1 MRGGAK
7 TRRSDLRSPTYGV
20 TSLSRPQLRIL
31 PRVRLR
37 ECPPDIR
44 EGSGSPLSRARLD
57 GTAVQWAARSLALA
71 FFVWA
76 TLVAAQTVTVRHV
89 IDGDSLV
96 LSDGRQVRLI
106 GINAPELGVD
116 GRADQPLARKARE
129 RAVQLAAGQS
139 VTLKFDRERTDRH
152 GRALAYVALADGTD
166 IQAQLVHE
174 GLAWCVAIPPNT
186 ARVDKYCGA
195 ERGARTAK
203 RGVWAEPSYVPTRA
217 ADLRLT
223 DTGFRLVQGTVLR
236 IGHSRHAVYLDLHPG
251 FSIVI
256 PNEAWREF
264 PAKTKPV
271 RGQTLVARGWVTEYK
286 NRLRMRIAHPAML
299 EVLP

>member
-1 MRGGAK
+1 MSRLQLGFLPRAE
-7 TRRSDLRSPTYGV
+7 RRESPLDSRDVSASPTG
-20 TSLSRPQLRIL
+20 PLRTL
-31 PRVRLR
+31 CL
-37 ECPPDIR
+37 
-44 EGSGSPLSRARLD
+44 G
-57 GTAVQWAARSLALA
+57 LALFA
-71 FFVWA
+71 WTA
-76 TLVAAQTVTVRHV
+76 IASAQTTMVRHV

-106 GINAPELGVD
+106 GINAPELGMD

-166 IQAQLVHE
+166 IQAQLVRE

-186 ARVDKYCGA
+186 ARAEAYCGA

-203 RGVWAEPSYVPTRA
+203 RGVWAEPSYAPTAA

-223 DTGFRLVQGTVLR
+223 DTGFRLIKGTVQR
-236 IGHSRHAVYLDLHPG
+236 IGRSRHAVYLDLHPG

-264 PAKTKPV
+264 PAKTKPI
-271 RGQTLVARGWVTEYK
+271 RGQSLVARGWVTEYK

-299 EVLP
+299 EVAP